1 MRTVTLYT
9 RQGCHLCEDA
19 HAVLDR
25 AHRRVAF
32 TLRVVDIDTDAA
44 LRSRYDH
51 HVPVIAI
58 DGHHLFGGSVDED
71 ALVARL
77 RA

>member
-9 RQGCHLCEDA
+9 RQGCHLCEEA
-19 HAVLDR
+19 HAVLER
-25 AHRRVAF
+25 AQRRVEF
-32 TLRVVDIDTDAA
+32 DLRVVDIDGDAA
-44 LRSRYDH
+44 VRSRYDH

-58 DGHHLFGGSVDED
+58 DGHDLFGGSVDED

-77 RA
+77 RR